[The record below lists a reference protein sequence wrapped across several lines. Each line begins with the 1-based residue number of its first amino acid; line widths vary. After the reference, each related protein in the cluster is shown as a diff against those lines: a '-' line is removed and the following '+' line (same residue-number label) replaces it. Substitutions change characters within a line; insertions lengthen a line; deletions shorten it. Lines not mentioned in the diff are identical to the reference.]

1 MDRKNK
7 RDRERDFL
15 QDGVSICQVSRVID
29 RGRMAEGGMNGE
41 RDGSR
46 GVIDLRGQER

>member
-1 MDRKNK
+1 MDGKNK
-7 RDRERDFL
+7 WDRERDFF
-15 QDGVSICQVSRVID
+15 QDRVSICQVSWVID
-29 RGRMAEGGMNGE
+29 RGMMAEVGMNGE